1 MTIKHLTA
9 YLSGAAAALLLSAS
23 VGNAQTTG
31 HDHSA
36 APAPGDTSSQAQ
48 AAANQHAMMANMQA
62 AQKKLDDLVAQMNAA
77 TGSEKVDRM
86 AAVIT
91 EMAAMHK
98 DMCAQMMNSG
108 MMSMMMQMQH
118 GAASPSPA
126 APDTESPDA
135 DHAGHHNPNVR

>member
-9 YLSGAAAALLLSAS
+9 YLIGAAAALLLSAS

-36 APAPGDTSSQAQ
+36 APAPGDTSQPAQ

-98 DMCAQMMNSG
+98 DMCAQMMNGG

-118 GAASPSPA
+118 GAASESAP
-126 APDTESPDA
+126 APDASDA
-135 DHAGHHNPNVR
+135 DHAEHHKP

>member
-1 MTIKHLTA
+1 MTIKHLTT
-9 YLSGAAAALLLSAS
+9 YLIGAAAALLLSAS

-36 APAPGDTSSQAQ
+36 APAPGDASQQAQ
-48 AAANQHAMMANMQA
+48 AAANQHEMMAKMQA
-62 AQKKLDDLVAQMNAA
+62 QQKKLDDLIAQMNAA
-77 TGSEKVDRM
+77 PGSEKVDRM

-98 DMCAQMMNSG
+98 DMCTQMMNGG
-108 MMSMMMQMQH
+108 MLSMMMQMQH
-118 GAASPSPA
+118 GAASPA
-126 APDTESPDA
+126 APDAESPDA

>member
-9 YLSGAAAALLLSAS
+9 YLIGAAAALLLSAS

-36 APAPGDTSSQAQ
+36 APTPGDASQQAQ

-98 DMCAQMMNSG
+98 DMCAQMMNGG

-118 GAASPSPA
+118 GAASPA
-126 APDTESPDA
+126 APDAESPDA
-135 DHAGHHNPNVR
+135 DHAGHHDPDVR

>member
-1 MTIKHLTA
+1 MTTKHLTA
-9 YLSGAAAALLLSAS
+9 YLLGAAAAVLLSAS

-36 APAPGDTSSQAQ
+36 APAPGENSQQAQ
-48 AAANQHAMMANMQA
+48 AASTQHSMMAHLQA

-98 DMCAQMMNSG
+98 DMCAQMMNGG
-108 MMSMMMQMQH
+108 MMSMMMQMKE
-118 GAASPSPA
+118 GATSQGP
-126 APDTESPDA
+126 PDTESPDA

>member
-1 MTIKHLTA
+1 MTIKHLTT
-9 YLSGAAAALLLSAS
+9 YLIGAAAALLLSAS

-36 APAPGDTSSQAQ
+36 APAPGDTSPQAQ

-77 TGSEKVDRM
+77 AGSEKVDRM

-98 DMCAQMMNSG
+98 DMCAQMMNGG
-108 MMSMMMQMQH
+108 MMSMMMMQMQH
-118 GAASPSPA
+118 GAASQA
-126 APDTESPDA
+126 APGAESPDA
-135 DHAGHHNPNVR
+135 DHAGHHDPNVR

>member
-1 MTIKHLTA
+1 MTIKHLAA
-9 YLSGAAAALLLSAS
+9 YLTGTAAALLLSTS

-36 APAPGDTSSQAQ
+36 APAPDDNSQQAQ
-48 AAANQHAMMANMQA
+48 AASNQHAMTANMQA

-86 AAVIT
+86 ATVIT

-98 DMCAQMMNSG
+98 EMCAQMMNGKGKSN
-108 MMSMMMQMQH
+108 
-118 GAASPSPA
+118 AAGP
-126 APDTESPDA
+126 PDGGP
-135 DHAGHHNPNVR
+135 HR

>member
-1 MTIKHLTA
+1 
-9 YLSGAAAALLLSAS
+9 
-23 VGNAQTTG
+23 
-31 HDHSA
+31 
-36 APAPGDTSSQAQ
+36 
-48 AAANQHAMMANMQA
+48 MMANMQA

-98 DMCAQMMNSG
+98 DMCAQMMNGG

-118 GAASPSPA
+118 GAASPSRLRPTRNHRTPITPDITTRTSGDVEQHDVEHERRVRRNGAHHLLSVSKVRRDDEPA
-126 APDTESPDA
+126 LSADLHPDDPLIP
-135 DHAGHHNPNVR
+135 AGE

>member
-1 MTIKHLTA
+1 MTIRHLTT
-9 YLSGAAAALLLSAS
+9 YLIGAAAALLLSAS

-36 APAPGDTSSQAQ
+36 APTPGDASQQ
-48 AAANQHAMMANMQA
+48 APAAPNQQAMMANMQA
-62 AQKKLDDLVAQMNAA
+62 QQKKLDDLVAQMNAA

-98 DMCAQMMNSG
+98 DMCAQMMNG
-108 MMSMMMQMQH
+108 GMSMMMQMQH
-118 GAASPSPA
+118 GAASPA